1 MIKEIVVEK
10 EALNY
15 SYTKELLS
23 INDGIRIKILEKRE
37 KGFRADREWGI
48 AKRRLLARVYKGKW
62 LKKCPGTRGLLCCNY
77 YVINPV
83 INCPYNC
90 TYCFLQG
97 YIDSPYTQVMVNIE
111 DMFEELE
118 DEFRL
123 LGDGKIRIGTG
134 EMADSLALDDYLKL
148 NKKLIDFFRKFPNA
162 ILELKT
168 KSDNVDHLLMIDAPR
183 NVVISW
189 TISPE
194 VITLNEELG
203 TASLTERIKAIRK
216 VISAG
221 YRVGIHFDPIIY
233 YPGWEKGYRD
243 AVERVF
249 TILPEGQIAWV
260 SMGSLRF
267 FPYHLDEARRRFPT
281 HRILF
286 EEMIKGADGKFR
298 YPKPVRVEMYRK
310 ILTWIRS
317 IRPGAFVYL
326 CMEGRD
332 MWRQVF
338 GFAPDSDVKVG
349 ELFFRY
355 SGAFAK

>member
-1 MIKEIVVEK
+1 MIKEIFVEK

-15 SYTKELLS
+15 PYTEEILS
-23 INDGIRIKILEKRE
+23 KNKNIPVRVIDKRE
-37 KGFRADREWGI
+37 HSFDPDSDWGV
-48 AKRRLLARVYKGKW
+48 AKRRLLFRVYKGRW

-77 YVINPV
+77 YVINPLV
-83 INCPYNC
+83 NCPFNC

-97 YIDSPYTQVMVNIE
+97 YIDSPYTQLMVNIE
-111 DMFEELE
+111 DMFDELREEFE
-118 DEFRL
+118 A
-123 LGDGKIRIGTG
+123 LGSGRIRVGTG
-134 EMADSLALDDYLKL
+134 EMADSLALDDYINLNLKL
-148 NKKLIDFFRKFPNA
+148 IEFFKKFPNA

-168 KSDNVDHLLMIDAPR
+168 KSDAVEHLLRIDVPR
-183 NVVISW
+183 NIVISW
-189 TISPE
+189 TVSPE
-194 VITLNEELG
+194 EITINEELG
-203 TASLTERIKAIRK
+203 TASLTERVEAMKK
-216 VISAG
+216 VLSAG
-221 YRVGIHFDPIIY
+221 YRIGIHFDPIIY

-243 AVERVF
+243 VVERVF

-267 FPYHLDEARRRFPT
+267 FPYHLEEARKRFPT

-286 EEMIKGADGKFR
+286 EEMVKGADGKLR
-298 YPKPVRVEMYRK
+298 YPKPLRVEMYRK

-317 IRPGAFVYL
+317 VRPGAFVYL

-332 MWRQVF
+332 VWQQVF

-355 SGAFAK
+355 SGAFAR